1 MITITFPDGSKR
13 EFESGITPEA
23 IAGSISSGL
32 KKNAVAAFVN
42 QELYD
47 YNRPIENDA
56 SIELITKD
64 HPKAFE
70 VLNHSSAHLMAQAV
84 KALFP
89 NASFGVGPAIEEG
102 FYYDI
107 NTNGEPVREEDL
119 ARIESQMRSFSGA
132 AFEMTRRVVTKAE
145 ANQIFKDDKYKLEL
159 IRELPDSEEITV
171 YTQGDFI
178 DLCRGGHIGNTKAIQ
193 HVKLLSIAGAYWRGD
208 VKNEQ
213 LQRLYGTSWFSK
225 EDLQAHLKLLEE
237 RKQFDH
243 RKVGKELRLFEI
255 VPEAGQGLPLLLP
268 KGAVIRHQLEQYVY
282 NLERR
287 AGYLHVHTPVL
298 GSKWLYETSGHW
310 NNYRDNMFPVMEREG
325 EEMILRPMSCPH
337 HMLVYKSDMRSYR
350 DLPLRYA
357 EIVTQHRYE
366 ASGALTGLERVRAMT
381 LTDAH
386 LFVREDQIKQEVKA
400 AYELILKAISDLG
413 LEIEYVELALRS
425 DEKSKFHDNQKL
437 WDIAEAM
444 MRDILKE
451 MGVDY
456 IEMEGEAAFYGPK
469 VDIQVKT
476 MMGHVIT
483 LSTVQLDF
491 LLPER
496 FDLTYIAE
504 DGSKRRPVVIHRGL
518 ISTWER
524 LLAILIEQYRGA
536 FPLWLAPV
544 QAVILPVNNQYH
556 LEYAKQVYETMFDED
571 LRVELDAKD
580 EKLGYK
586 IRQSQTQKVPYS
598 IVIGNEEVQNQT
610 VTVRAYGSEAQ
621 VTYPLSTFID
631 MMKAEIKAKKKL

>member
-159 IRELPDSEEITV
+159 IRDLPESEDITI

>member
-1 MITITFPDGSKR
+1 MIHITFPDGHQR
-13 EFESGITPEA
+13 EVEAGTTPQQ
-23 IAGSISSGL
+23 IASLISSSL
-32 KKNAVAAFVN
+32 KKNAVAAIVN
-42 QELYD
+42 DELYD
-47 YNRPIENDA
+47 LNRPILSDA
-56 SIELITKD
+56 TLRLITKD
-64 HPKAFE
+64 QPQAFD

-84 KALFP
+84 KALYP
-89 NASFGVGPAIEEG
+89 NASFGVGPSIDEG

-107 NTNGEPVREEDL
+107 NTNGEPIREEDL
-119 ARIESQMRSFSGA
+119 ARIENQMRTFSGA
-132 AFEMTRRVVTKAE
+132 AFEMTRQVVTKKE
-145 ANQIFKDDKYKLEL
+145 AAQLFKHDKYKLEL
-159 IRELPDSEEITV
+159 IKDLPDHEEITT
-171 YTQGDFI
+171 YTQGDFV
-178 DLCRGGHIGNTKAIQ
+178 DLCRGGHVGNTKHIQ
-193 HVKLLSIAGAYWRGD
+193 HFKVLSIAGAYWRGD

-225 EDLQAHLKLLEE
+225 EDLAAHLQLLEE
-237 RKQFDH
+237 RKLFDH

-268 KGAVIRHQLEQYVY
+268 KGALIRHELEQYVY
-282 NLERR
+282 HLERR
-287 AGYLHVHTPVL
+287 AGYMHVHTPVL

-310 NNYRDNMFPVMEREG
+310 DNYRDDMFPVMERDG

-357 EIVTQHRYE
+357 EIVTQHRHE

-400 AYELILKAISDLG
+400 AYELILKAIDDLG
-413 LEIEYVELALRS
+413 LEIEYVELALRN
-425 DEKSKFHDNQKL
+425 DEKAKFHDNQEL

-444 MRDILKE
+444 MRDILNE
-451 MGVDY
+451 MGVAY
-456 IEMEGEAAFYGPK
+456 VEMLGEAAFYGPK
-469 VDIQVKT
+469 IDIQVKT

-496 FDLTYIAE
+496 FDLTYVAE
-504 DGSKRRPVVIHRGL
+504 DGAKRRPVVIHRGL

-556 LEYAKQVYETMFDED
+556 LDYAKEVYELLFDED
-571 LRVELDAKD
+571 FRVELDSKE

-586 IRQSQTQKVPYS
+586 IRQTQTQKVPYS
-598 IVIGNEEVQNQT
+598 IVIGNEEVENRT
-610 VTVRAYGSEAQ
+610 VTVRAYGSPTQ
-621 VTYPLSTFID
+621 TTYSLSAFTQRLH
-631 MMKAEIKAKKKL
+631 AEIKAKKKV

>member
-1 MITITFPDGSKR
+1 
-13 EFESGITPEA
+13 
-23 IAGSISSGL
+23 
-32 KKNAVAAFVN
+32 
-42 QELYD
+42 
-47 YNRPIENDA
+47 
-56 SIELITKD
+56 
-64 HPKAFE
+64 
-70 VLNHSSAHLMAQAV
+70 
-84 KALFP
+84 
-89 NASFGVGPAIEEG
+89 
-102 FYYDI
+102 
-107 NTNGEPVREEDL
+107 
-119 ARIESQMRSFSGA
+119 
-132 AFEMTRRVVTKAE
+132 
-145 ANQIFKDDKYKLEL
+145 
-159 IRELPDSEEITV
+159 
-171 YTQGDFI
+171 
-178 DLCRGGHIGNTKAIQ
+178 
-193 HVKLLSIAGAYWRGD
+193 
-208 VKNEQ
+208 
-213 LQRLYGTSWFSK
+213 
-225 EDLQAHLKLLEE
+225 
-237 RKQFDH
+237 
-243 RKVGKELRLFEI
+243 
-255 VPEAGQGLPLLLP
+255 
-268 KGAVIRHQLEQYVY
+268 
-282 NLERR
+282 
-287 AGYLHVHTPVL
+287 
-298 GSKWLYETSGHW
+298 
-310 NNYRDNMFPVMEREG
+310 
-325 EEMILRPMSCPH
+325 
-337 HMLVYKSDMRSYR
+337 MLVYKSDMRSYR
-350 DLPLRYA
+350 DLPLRFA

-444 MRDILKE
+444 MRDILQE

-556 LEYAKQVYETMFDED
+556 LDYATQVYETMFDED